1 MNNNSIGVFDSGLGG
16 LTAVKSIIKE
26 LPNENI
32 VYFGD
37 TARLPYGTK
46 TEQTI
51 KQYAEGD
58 IKFLLSHNVKLIVI
72 ACGTASSVALDDM
85 KEKFDIKIIGVV
97 EAACNA
103 AVKASKNGKVG
114 VLGTS
119 ATIKSCSYLKG
130 ISKLDNDIKV
140 YQKACPL
147 FVPLVENGHF
157 NTEVTKL
164 VVKEYLED
172 IKKEG
177 IDTLILGC
185 THYPLLE
192 EAIMEYMG
200 EEVTIINVCAE
211 LAKVIPSIL
220 GTDNMADHSAQGEC
234 KYYVSDNPDGFTELG
249 GVFLDRKIDGQ
260 VEEIDIERYC

>member
-26 LPNENI
+26 MPNENI

-51 KQYAEGD
+51 KQYAESD
-58 IKFLLSHNVKLIVI
+58 IRFLLSHDVKLIVI

-85 KEKFDIKIIGVV
+85 RKIFPAKIIGVV
-97 EAACNA
+97 ETACEA
-103 AVKASKNGKVG
+103 AVKATKNGRIG

-119 ATIKSCSYLKG
+119 ATIKSSSYLKG
-130 ISKLDNDIKV
+130 IAKLNSSARV

-157 NTEVTKL
+157 NTEVTRL
-164 VVKEYLED
+164 VVAEYLED
-172 IKKEG
+172 IKKENV
-177 IDTLILGC
+177 DTLILGC

-192 EAIMEYMG
+192 DAIREYMG
-200 EEVTIINVCAE
+200 DGVTIINVGAE
-211 LAKVIPSIL
+211 LAKAIPSIL
-220 GTDNMADHSAQGEC
+220 GEDNLASRDATGVC
-234 KYYVSDNPDGFTELG
+234 NYYVSDNPDGFAELG

-260 VEEIDIERYC
+260 VEEIDIEKY

>member
-37 TARLPYGTK
+37 TGRLPYGTK

-51 KQYAEGD
+51 KQYAESD
-58 IKFLLSHNVKLIVI
+58 IRFLLSHNVKLIVI
-72 ACGTASSVALDDM
+72 ACGTASSVALEDM
-85 KEKFDIKIIGVV
+85 RKIFPAKIIGVV
-97 EAACNA
+97 EAACDA
-103 AVKASKNGKVG
+103 AVKATKNKRIG

-119 ATIKSCSYLKG
+119 ATIKSSSYLKG
-130 ISKLDNDIKV
+130 ISEIDSSIEV
-140 YQKACPL
+140 FQKACPL

-164 VVKEYLED
+164 VVKEYLEE
-172 IKKEG
+172 IKKENV
-177 IDTLILGC
+177 DTLILGC

-192 EAIMEYMG
+192 DAIREYMG
-200 EEVTIINVCAE
+200 DYVTIINVCAE
-211 LAKVIPSIL
+211 LAKVIPSVL
-220 GTDNMADHSAQGEC
+220 GEDNLAQRDATGVCE
-234 KYYVSDNPDGFTELG
+234 YYVSDNPEGFAELG

-260 VEEIDIERYC
+260 VEEIDIEKF